1 MKNVPNERV
10 LTDQRAQ
17 DQLEASMESKKK
29 FKLPKIGMRNI
40 KTATAAAV
48 CAFFYYFLDRSPAF
62 ACIGAIFGM
71 GSDLNQSKQHGGNRL
86 FGTMIGGFLG
96 MLLFHIYIQI
106 FPDGRYTLLLVAFTF
121 VGVVVLIWLCQIFW
135 LGGVQPGGVVLCI
148 ILFNTPVESYVPY
161 ALNRILDTGV
171 GVVVALLVNSMFP
184 GGFTFRFLETNIRHW
199 KPDGDRE
206 ELVER

>member
-1 MKNVPNERV
+1 
-10 LTDQRAQ
+10 
-17 DQLEASMESKKK
+17 MEEKKK
-29 FKLPKIGMRNI
+29 IALPKIGMRNI
-40 KTATAAAV
+40 KTAAAAAV
-48 CAFFYYFLDRSPAF
+48 CALFYYFLDRSPAF

-71 GSDLNQSKQHGGNRL
+71 GSDLAQSKQHGGNRL

-96 MLLFHIYIQI
+96 MLLFHIYIQ
-106 FPDGRYTLLLVAFTF
+106 FVPDGHYTLLLVAFTF
-121 VGVVVLIWLCQIFW
+121 VGVVALIWLCQIFW
-135 LGGVQPGGVVLCI
+135 VGGVQPGGVVLCI

-184 GGFTFRFLETNIRHW
+184 GGFTFNLLETNIRRW
-199 KPDGDRE
+199 KPSEERE